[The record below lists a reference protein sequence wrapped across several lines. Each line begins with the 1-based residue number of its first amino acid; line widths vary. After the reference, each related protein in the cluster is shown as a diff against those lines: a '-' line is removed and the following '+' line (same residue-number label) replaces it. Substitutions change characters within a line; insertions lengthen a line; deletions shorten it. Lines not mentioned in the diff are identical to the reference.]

1 MYVAFQMSCVEVL
14 TPSVAVF
21 GDDIAK
27 EVIKVKWGHKH
38 GKLIW
43 RLVFC

>member
-1 MYVAFQMSCVEVL
+1 MDGIYVGLQMSWVEVL

-27 EVIKVKWGHKH
+27 EVIKVK
-38 GKLIW
+38 
-43 RLVFC
+43 